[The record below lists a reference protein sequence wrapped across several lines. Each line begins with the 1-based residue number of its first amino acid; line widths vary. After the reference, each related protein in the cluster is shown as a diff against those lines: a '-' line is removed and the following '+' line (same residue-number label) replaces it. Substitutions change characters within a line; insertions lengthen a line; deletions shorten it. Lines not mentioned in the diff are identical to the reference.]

1 MEADQ
6 ERNLALCALALVPS
20 GGSYDALLD
29 SCSFWSLTTL
39 ARVPG
44 EGKLASRTEMAVVRV
59 DLNRG
64 PGTGVL
70 MLTSWLWADRP
81 AIGFTLV

>member
-1 MEADQ
+1 MGIILRTKSSHAEADQ
-6 ERNLALCALALVPS
+6 GRSLALCTLALVPS
-20 GGSYDALLD
+20 GGSYGALLD

-44 EGKLASRTEMAVVRV
+44 EGKVASCTDTAGARV

-70 MLTSWLWADRP
+70 MLTSGL
-81 AIGFTLV
+81 